1 MKMTSIAD
9 NFQAT
14 TPSEHPKKV
23 ISTRNKRSQMI
34 KIFIIVL
41 VTAISVVFTIIDV
54 VVTAQSLKQKHKL
67 KENIAH
73 GIEVSLIIH
82 NLQTERS
89 QTSMFLVSKA
99 WNTSCNAL
107 KLRKVNCLSI
117 IFIG

>member
-82 NLQTERS
+82 NLQNERS